1 MTNST
6 EVSTVSKA
14 VENPTITVEGFKL
27 KKLSII
33 STFSDT
39 AKIDKAVDKFTKDAL
54 SVVPDLT
61 NKKGRDAI
69 ASVAFKISKK
79 KTSIVSQMIDPSIEE
94 AKALVKNVNAGKK
107 YFQTKMDNLRDEVR
121 APLNEWEAAEK
132 IREEK
137 RISDIRLRIEGIDA
151 ISFYDPAHPPG
162 KTSIASLME
171 AVDSINCEEGFAEFT
186 QDALQA
192 KSRVKEKL
200 TEMLNVIIQKEIQDK
215 ADEEFATKELEL
227 KEQQLKA
234 AAQER
239 VNKLMMIPVGFFG
252 KDSHE
257 IRKKITSLENYE
269 VKESEFGELTE
280 QAKTSVTTVVDQLSG
295 MLQQQQLV
303 EQASIDAEQAKEY
316 KTELEGAVDHLAS
329 IGNKEPECSDNA
341 VVHEEKPV
349 EQKLADRFAPDA
361 SQSIPEQNRT
371 HSRTVTTQLTPHQA
385 MIKDVNFWAG
395 EYGIVNSEYSDLM
408 NILNKYK

>member
-1 MTNST
+1 MTNTT
-6 EVSTVSKA
+6 EVSAVSKA
-14 VENPTITVEGFKL
+14 AENPMITVDGFKL

-39 AKIDKAVDKFTKDAL
+39 TKIDKAVAKFTKDAL
-54 SVVPDLT
+54 SVIPDLT
-61 NKKGRDAI
+61 SKKGRDAV

-107 YFQTKMDNLRDEVR
+107 HFQTQMDNLRDKVR

-137 RISDIRLRIEGIDA
+137 RINDIQVKIKGIHLI
-151 ISFYDPAHPPG
+151 ISFAPGNEPG
-162 KTSIASLME
+162 KDEITELME
-171 AVDSINCEEGFAEFT
+171 AVDGINCEEGFAEFT

-192 KSRVKEKL
+192 KSSVKERL

-215 ADEEFATKELEL
+215 ADEEFAIKEQEL
-227 KEQQLKA
+227 KVQQLKA

-269 VKESEFGELTE
+269 VKESEFGELYET
-280 QAKTSVTTVVDQLSG
+280 AKTSVTNVITQLSG
-295 MLQQQQLV
+295 MLQQQMLV
-303 EQASIDAEQAKEY
+303 EEAQKPVVTD
-316 KTELEGAVDHLAS
+316 AVDNSLPLETIH
-329 IGNKEPECSDNA
+329 
-341 VVHEEKPV
+341 HQEEKPV
-349 EQKLADRFAPDA
+349 EQRLAERFANTE
-361 SQSIPEQNRT
+361 SSEQTPETFEPQDS
-371 HSRTVTTQLTPHQA
+371 HKLFFLECL
-385 MIKDVNFWAG
+385 IGAG
-395 EYGIVNSEYSDLM
+395 VDNWSGGYDFAVEEFLKQYP
-408 NILNKYK
+408 NINLPK